1 MEQIR
6 AAHDNATE
14 QPDQAQPDSSC
25 GFKDL
30 KTLNDLQLLY
40 VGGGNAVVIFP

>member
-1 MEQIR
+1 MDQIR
-6 AAHDNATE
+6 TAHDTTTE
-14 QPDQAQPDSSC
+14 QANDAQPDSSC

-30 KTLNDLQLLY
+30 KTLNELQLMY

>member
-1 MEQIR
+1 MDQIR
-6 AAHDNATE
+6 TAHETAT
-14 QPDQAQPDSSC
+14 DHGNDSQAEASC

-40 VGGGNAVVIFP
+40 VGGGNGVVIFP